1 MLAACCR
8 GMTWQ
13 SYCFD
18 NGADTAPRPGCRAG
32 AIFRAAG
39 EMSRRCRKI
48 DLRAPRGR
56 WPGAGKAG
64 VTMSVIAGYTVLFI
78 SLGRPAQITIAD
90 ADESAI
96 ERLTVAI
103 FGDVQVLARTPLDA
117 DALRLLKLKPGAW
130 LEWIPAARND

>member
-18 NGADTAPRPGCRAG
+18 NGLTPHRAPDAAPVRYFVRPA
-32 AIFRAAG
+32 
-39 EMSRRCRKI
+39 MSRRCRKI

-78 SLGRPAQITIAD
+78 SQGRPAQITVAD

-103 FGDVQVLARTPLDA
+103 VGDVQVLARTPLDA

-130 LEWIPAARND
+130 LEWIPAAR

>member
-78 SLGRPAQITIAD
+78 SQGRPAQITIAD

-96 ERLTVAI
+96 ERLTIAI

-117 DALRLLKLKPGAW
+117 DALRLLKRKPRCVAGMDSGRAQ
-130 LEWIPAARND
+130 

>member
-1 MLAACCR
+1 
-8 GMTWQ
+8 
-13 SYCFD
+13 
-18 NGADTAPRPGCRAG
+18 
-32 AIFRAAG
+32 
-39 EMSRRCRKI
+39 MSRRCRKT

>member
-1 MLAACCR
+1 MRPLARPLGSSKPQSPLWKNAIRCRPRQNMLAACCR

-18 NGADTAPRPGCRAG
+18 NGLTPYRAPDAAPVRYFVRPA
-32 AIFRAAG
+32 
-39 EMSRRCRKI
+39 MSRRCRKI

-78 SLGRPAQITIAD
+78 SQGRPAQITVAD

-103 FGDVQVLARTPLDA
+103 FGDVQV
-117 DALRLLKLKPGAW
+117 
-130 LEWIPAARND
+130 